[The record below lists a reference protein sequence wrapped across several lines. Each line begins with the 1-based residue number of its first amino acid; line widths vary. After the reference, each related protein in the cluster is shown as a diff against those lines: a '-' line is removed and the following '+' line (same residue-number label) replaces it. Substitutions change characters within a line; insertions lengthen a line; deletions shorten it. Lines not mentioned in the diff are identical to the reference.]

1 MYQDLHPYCCT
12 FEICATADRL
22 LVSRHV
28 WFAHEL
34 EAHYSTFQCVDGCSK
49 IFRTESGFRDHV
61 KSNHDDLAAPDI
73 YFTLKKTSVKT
84 SALSELA
91 TCCLCEKHMTLRAL
105 QKHLGHH
112 QEQLALFAL
121 PNNGD
126 ESEDDQDDDEE
137 NDS

>member
-1 MYQDLHPYCCT
+1 
-12 FEICATADRL
+12 
-22 LVSRHV
+22 
-28 WFAHEL
+28 
-34 EAHYSTFQCVDGCSK
+34 
-49 IFRTESGFRDHV
+49 
-61 KSNHDDLAAPDI
+61 
-73 YFTLKKTSVKT
+73 
-84 SALSELA
+84 
-91 TCCLCEKHMTLRAL
+91 MTLRAL